1 MNTIRPALNPYPLWA
16 AKSQPAGASP
26 LATNAESTAA
36 DAAADTSSL
45 PETGSTD
52 WAKATA
58 DLLEKLQSRYD
69 NVNFLVVSDNLMQN
83 RPALAASLGTGRH
96 LVMTESFLT
105 RMTGDSESFL
115 RGQLLLEQ
123 AAGQL
128 AAQKDD
134 STGVGVFLEQ
144 NKMTFWSAA
153 PLKEKDQDKNSLTA
167 MLSEMAKQSAKPNK
181 LASMLQS
188 NKNKSLYR
196 SAMTA
201 YRRIS
206 AAGSESSVRGAMA
219 GARQNRAALLSL
231 MRTGTQAEKQQARNA
246 IAHLDQAILSGSKKI
261 KNLRQEDEMSR
272 KKRRLEVKKQQAQL
286 KSKREKARLER
297 MREELKKTKILHR
310 LSEHA
315 ASQNGQMAIL
325 RDQLNDLEREQQQM
339 MTESFSASDT
349 SAAGTTGMEGI
360 VSEGAASV
368 QPVAVDVTFGASIV
382 F

>member
-1 MNTIRPALNPYPLWA
+1 MNTIHPTANPYVRCWT
-16 AKSQPAGASP
+16 AKSQPAGAAAQP
-26 LATNAESTAA
+26 AAPENAGIPA
-36 DAAADTSSL
+36 DSLSL
-45 PETGSTD
+45 PETDGTD
-52 WAKATA
+52 WTKATA
-58 DLLEKLQSRYD
+58 NLLEKLQSRYD
-69 NVNFLVVSDNLMQN
+69 NVNFLVVSDSVMQN
-83 RPALAASLGTGRH
+83 RPMLAASLGTGRH

-105 RMTGDSESFL
+105 RMAGDSESFL

-128 AAQKDD
+128 AVQKDNM
-134 STGVGVFLEQ
+134 SGIGVFLEQ
-144 NKMTFWSAA
+144 NKLTFWSTV
-153 PLKEKDQDKNSLTA
+153 PLKEKDKDSTA
-167 MLSEMAKQSAKPNK
+167 SMLSEMAKQSAKPNK
-181 LASMLQS
+181 LASMLQNS
-188 NKNKSLYR
+188 KNKFLYR

-219 GARQNRAALLSL
+219 GARQKRAALLSL

-261 KNLRQEDEMSR
+261 KNLRQEDEMNR

-297 MREELKKTKILHR
+297 MRSELKKTKILHR

-315 ASQNGQMAIL
+315 ASQNGQMAVL

-339 MTESFSASDT
+339 VTGGFSDT
-349 SAAGTTGMEGI
+349 GAAAEGVAAPEGI
-360 VSEGAASV
+360 VAET
-368 QPVAVDVTFGASIV
+368 VAIDVTFGASIA